1 VSDSPSQCVYPVD
14 PAKHATTPEH
24 KTPHGTSTPRRTVT
38 MRTAWRMLA
47 VLGLLSRVSHA
58 SAGDRSHEFR
68 DCVQVCKDTNCG
80 RLDPAPIR
88 WSPVPPSKT
97 PISNEMLC

>member
-1 VSDSPSQCVYPVD
+1 
-14 PAKHATTPEH
+14 
-24 KTPHGTSTPRRTVT
+24 

-80 RLDPAPIR
+80 RIDPAPIR
-88 WSPVPPSKT
+88 SSPVSPQDAH
-97 PISNEMLC
+97 I